1 MGDSLDQGQGVAA
14 RPGIVDAEAELAEIV
29 RSMRTV
35 AVVGMK
41 DENRAEEPAHAIPRL
56 LQERG
61 CEVIPVNPTIAR
73 ALGVPALRSVTELSR
88 RVDVLDIFRRAEA
101 IPPLAEEILSM
112 PVELR
117 PVVVWLQ
124 SGIRHDEAAARLAGA
139 GLTVVQD
146 RCLGVY
152 AARYRRQAER

>member
-1 MGDSLDQGQGVAA
+1 VQ
-14 RPGIVDAEAELAEIV
+14 PGIVDSEKELAEIV

-41 DENRAEEPAHAIPRL
+41 DEQRADEPAYAIPRM

-61 CEVIPVNPTIAR
+61 CTVIPVNPTIAQ
-73 ALGVPALRSVTELSR
+73 ALGTPALRSVTELTR
-88 RVDVLDIFRRAEA
+88 RVDVLDVFRRADA
-101 IPPLAEEILSM
+101 IPALAEEILSM
-112 PVELR
+112 PAELR
-117 PVVVWLQ
+117 PGVVWLQ
-124 SGIRHDEAAARLAGA
+124 TGIRHDEAATRLADA

-152 AARYRRQAER
+152 AARHRARGSDAAASPRTREV